1 MVTAAGSRQ
10 RNRRRGS
17 IPDPST
23 IWWLRTGRAS
33 NQRWRRGCET
43 TIGRVMADL
52 TTDST
57 DPRLGH
63 GTDEGPTPQNDA
75 YLILSKEERAK
86 GFVRPVRRS
95 YIHARGT
102 AGLRACGVLTKMST
116 DLAETYARNPIFY
129 GATYCV
135 GCQRHLP
142 VAQFDWEDGNV
153 VGS

>member
-1 MVTAAGSRQ
+1 
-10 RNRRRGS
+10 
-17 IPDPST
+17 
-23 IWWLRTGRAS
+23 
-33 NQRWRRGCET
+33 
-43 TIGRVMADL
+43 MADL
-52 TTDST
+52 TTDWT

-63 GTDEGPTPQNDA
+63 GTDEGPTPQNEA

-86 GFVRPVRRS
+86 GFRRPVRRS
-95 YIHARGT
+95 YIHLRGT
-102 AGLRACGVLTKMST
+102 AELRACGVMTKMST

-142 VAQFDWEDGNV
+142 VDQFDWEDGNV